1 MAKLYRSSGALV
13 LRGDDDNR
21 QVLVIHRPKY
31 DDWSLPKGTL
41 DDTEP
46 DVVAAVREV
55 REETGYKIRIVAPL
69 SSIRYEV
76 KGKMKVVT
84 WWLAGLVGEEP
95 IADHDD
101 EADVVEWWPVARA
114 IRELTYDD
122 DVSVLVEGLRTPWQ
136 VPLLVVRHAKA
147 IGRKNWSGDNDDE
160 RPLNH
165 RGVKQAEA
173 LAQLLDAFGI
183 RALASSSAERCMAT
197 LRPYS
202 EKFGIEITAFNDLTE
217 GVGETDPQG
226 VEWAMSQIRGKA
238 IDSQLPT
245 AVCGHRP
252 VLPTMIDYLG
262 IELDHTLEPAEVLA
276 LGLDNLGDISEAL
289 HLPPEI

>member
-41 DDTEP
+41 NEAEP
-46 DVVAAVREV
+46 DAVAAVREV
-55 REETGYKIRIVAPL
+55 LEETGYKVRLVAPL
-69 SSIRYEV
+69 DSIRYQV
-76 KGKMKVVT
+76 KNKMKVVT
-84 WWLAGLVGEEP
+84 WWLATLVSEEP

-101 EADVVEWWPVARA
+101 EADRVEWWPVAKA
-114 IRELTYDD
+114 IRELSYDD
-122 DVSVLVEGLRTPWQ
+122 DISVLVEGLRTQWQ

-147 IGRKNWSGDNDDE
+147 IGRKNWSGNNDDD
-160 RPLNH
+160 RPLNN
-165 RGVKQAEA
+165 RGTKQAEA
-173 LAQLLDAFGI
+173 LAEVLDAFGI
-183 RALASSSAERCMAT
+183 GALASSSAERCMAT
-197 LRPYS
+197 LRPYA
-202 EKFGIEITAFNDLTE
+202 ERFGVEITAFNDLTE
-217 GVGETDPQG
+217 GAGENDPQG

-238 IDSQLPT
+238 LDSQLPT

-262 IELDHTLEPAEVLA
+262 IELDHTLEPAEVLVV
-276 LGLDNLGDISEAL
+276 GLDERGDISEPL